1 MPDST
6 LNLTL
11 CDALTF
17 LLDNIFI
24 QFGNKLHR
32 QVIGIPMGTYCAPLV
47 AELFLLC
54 YERNFMMSLSD
65 DKQADIFDAFN
76 TTSGFFD
83 DILNINN
90 IYFDNMVSQ
99 ISFKSFNLI
108 KPIPLIPRSRF
119 CPFLTILFL
128 PRFMI
133 NLAILISHFKIV
145 ILLALRPMEFIFLN
159 LSDLLEQLAM
169 LLTSTLAIY
178 CKLRNILNKAISI
191 INYDLISKFHDGL
204 KFLLHLGPSEPEFY
218 GGLVYKLKKIVG
230 TNNFS
235 SQFIKMISHYKKIG
249 YNINVL
255 QQTACLV
262 VNSISVGNSAFL
274 FKCTLASRTSCSMSI
289 DEMVWTP
296 CCGRGHLGLTVGFLL
311 LRYSVL
317 CTVESLSLI
326 YLLFT
331 SRFLCT
337 RK

>member
-1 MPDST
+1 MPNST

-90 IYFDNMVSQ
+90 IYFDNMVNQ
-99 ISFKSFNLI
+99 IYFKSFNLI

-133 NLAILISHFKIV
+133 NLAILILKLSISHFEIV
-145 ILLALRPMEFIFLN
+145 ILLTLHPMEFIFLN

-178 CKLRNILNKAISI
+178 CKLRNFLNKAISI
-191 INYDLISKFHDGL
+191 INYDLISKFYDGL
-204 KFLLHLGPSEPEFY
+204 
-218 GGLVYKLKKIVG
+218 
-230 TNNFS
+230 
-235 SQFIKMISHYKKIG
+235 
-249 YNINVL
+249 
-255 QQTACLV
+255 
-262 VNSISVGNSAFL
+262 
-274 FKCTLASRTSCSMSI
+274 
-289 DEMVWTP
+289 
-296 CCGRGHLGLTVGFLL
+296 
-311 LRYSVL
+311 
-317 CTVESLSLI
+317 
-326 YLLFT
+326 
-331 SRFLCT
+331 
-337 RK
+337 